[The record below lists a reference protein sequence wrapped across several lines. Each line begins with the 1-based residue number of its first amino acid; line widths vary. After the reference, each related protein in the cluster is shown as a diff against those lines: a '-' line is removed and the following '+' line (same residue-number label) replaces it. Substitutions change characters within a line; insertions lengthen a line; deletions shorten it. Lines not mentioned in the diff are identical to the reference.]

1 MQASTFTLATPDD
14 VSLFVYRWL
23 PDGPP
28 KAVVQIAH
36 GLAEHAAR
44 YARVAEALTRAGYAV
59 YADDHRGHGR
69 TARTPDE
76 LGLFAERDGW
86 KKCIDDLWL
95 INRRIA
101 ADHPGLPIVLLGHSL
116 GSFMVQY
123 FISEHGDALVA
134 AVLSASNGKPP
145 PIAPIGLL
153 LARLERLRLGQ
164 RGHSPVMQA
173 LFFGAFNKPF
183 KPARTPFDWLSRDTA
198 EVDKYIADP
207 LCGFESTV
215 QLYIDLLQGLRET
228 AQPSRQVRIPKDLP
242 IYIFNGSRD
251 PVSDNIGAT
260 HRRLSRRRHQT
271 GGAQSLPGRPPRK
284 PERNQSRHGDARSDR
299 LARRRDRAAPLGYFI
314 VGMTNSAP
322 SLMPEGHRAVTVLVL
337 V

>member
-1 MQASTFTLATPDD
+1 MQASTFTLATPDG

-23 PDGPP
+23 PDAPP

-44 YARVAEALTRAGYAV
+44 YARVAEALTCADYAV

-101 ADHPGLPIVLLGHSL
+101 ADHPGVPIVLVGHSL

-123 FISEHGDALVA
+123 FISEHGDALAA
-134 AVLSASNGKPP
+134 AVLSASNGKAP

-198 EVDKYIADP
+198 EVDKYIVDP

-215 QLYIDLLQGLRET
+215 QLYIDLLEGLRET
-228 AQPSRQVRIPKDLP
+228 AQPSRQARISKDLP

-251 PVSDNIGAT
+251 PVSDNI
-260 HRRLSRRRHQT
+260 
-271 GGAQSLPGRPPRK
+271 AQLI
-284 PERNQSRHGDARSDR
+284 DAY
-299 LARRRDRAAPLGYFI
+299 RAARIKQVVHKVYPDGRHE
-314 VGMTNSAP
+314 
-322 SLMPEGHRAVTVLVL
+322 SLNEANRDAVTRDLIAWLDGVIGQRRSATSSSG
-337 V
+337 

>member
-1 MQASTFTLATPDD
+1 MQASTFTLATADG

-69 TARTPDE
+69 TAQTPDD
-76 LGLFAERDGW
+76 LGFFAERDGW
-86 KKCIDDLWL
+86 QKCIDDLWL

-101 ADHPGLPIVLLGHSL
+101 ADHPGVAIVLLGHSL

-123 FISEHGDALVA
+123 FISEHGDALAA

-215 QLYIDLLQGLRET
+215 QLYIDLLEGLRET
-228 AQPSRQVRIPKDLP
+228 ANPSRQTRIPKDLP

-251 PVSDNIGAT
+251 PVSDNIGQLIEAY
-260 HRRLSRRRHQT
+260 RAGGIRLVVHKVYPDARHETLNETNRDAVTRDLIAWLDGAVGRRR
-271 GGAQSLPGRPPRK
+271 
-284 PERNQSRHGDARSDR
+284 
-299 LARRRDRAAPLGYFI
+299 
-314 VGMTNSAP
+314 SAT
-322 SLMPEGHRAVTVLVL
+322 SSSG
-337 V
+337 

>member
-1 MQASTFTLATPDD
+1 MQASTFTLTTPDG

-69 TARTPDE
+69 TARTPAE
-76 LGLFAERDGW
+76 LGLFAERGGW
-86 KKCIDDLWL
+86 TKCIDDLWL
-95 INRRIA
+95 LNRRIA
-101 ADHPGLPIVLLGHSL
+101 TDHPGVPIVLLGHSL
-116 GSFMVQY
+116 GSFMAQY
-123 FISEHGDALVA
+123 LSSEHGDALA
-134 AVLSASNGKPP
+134 GAVLSASNGKPP
-145 PIAPIGLL
+145 PIAPIGLV

-164 RGHSPVMQA
+164 RGHSPLMQA

-183 KPARTPFDWLSRDTA
+183 KPARTAFDWLSRDPA

-215 QLYIDLLQGLRET
+215 QLYIDLLEGLRET
-228 AQPSRQVRIPKDLP
+228 AKPSRQARIPKDLP

-251 PVSDNIGAT
+251 PVSDNIGQLIEAYRAAGIRQVVHKVYPDARHET
-260 HRRLSRRRHQT
+260 LNETNRDAVTRDLIAWLDGAVGRRR
-271 GGAQSLPGRPPRK
+271 
-284 PERNQSRHGDARSDR
+284 
-299 LARRRDRAAPLGYFI
+299 
-314 VGMTNSAP
+314 SAT
-322 SLMPEGHRAVTVLVL
+322 SSSG
-337 V
+337 